1 MNLIQ
6 KLFAFRYINIEHMET
21 QIGIQVNTIPI
32 KISAKLVV
40 DIDEIFLKFIW
51 KCKGSRRDKIILKKL
66 EEMTLPN
73 LRLIFLA
80 AV

>member
-1 MNLIQ
+1 
-6 KLFAFRYINIEHMET
+6 MET

-32 KISAKLVV
+32 KIPSRLFVG
-40 DIDEIFLKFIW
+40 IDEIFLKFLW

-66 EEMTLPN
+66 EEMNLPN
-73 LRLIFLA
+73 LRLIFLV